1 MDIWIEGL
9 RLRRR
14 LLKTARNIIFGKTR
28 NLAREYLT
36 SAGTIGLV
44 VHVGAHLGQEAEA
57 YRGMGATRVIWIEGD
72 PDIYKRLVRC
82 LQSAEADAERPVE
95 HTAICALVSDQEGK
109 AVAFHRFNNDGASS
123 SMYLPTKCS
132 KDYWPGLDA
141 VGCPV
146 ELRTRTLEAILD
158 EVGIEQPAN
167 GKSLL
172 VLDVQ
177 GHELGVLAGIGR
189 YACAFDLCECEV
201 SKEEI
206 YKGGALYPEVRA
218 TFESL
223 GYAMISHSEENVP
236 WHGDVIFARNT
247 RIAS

>member
-82 LQSAEADAERPVE
+82 LQSAEADAERPVDE
-95 HTAICALVSDQEGK
+95 PPSLVDQ
-109 AVAFHRFNNDGASS
+109 FRPS
-123 SMYLPTKCS
+123 
-132 KDYWPGLDA
+132 
-141 VGCPV
+141 
-146 ELRTRTLEAILD
+146 
-158 EVGIEQPAN
+158 
-167 GKSLL
+167 
-172 VLDVQ
+172 
-177 GHELGVLAGIGR
+177 
-189 YACAFDLCECEV
+189 
-201 SKEEI
+201 
-206 YKGGALYPEVRA
+206 
-218 TFESL
+218 
-223 GYAMISHSEENVP
+223 
-236 WHGDVIFARNT
+236 
-247 RIAS
+247 

>member
-1 MDIWIEGL
+1 
-9 RLRRR
+9 
-14 LLKTARNIIFGKTR
+14 
-28 NLAREYLT
+28 
-36 SAGTIGLV
+36 
-44 VHVGAHLGQEAEA
+44 
-57 YRGMGATRVIWIEGD
+57 
-72 PDIYKRLVRC
+72 
-82 LQSAEADAERPVE
+82 
-95 HTAICALVSDQEGK
+95 
-109 AVAFHRFNNDGASS
+109 
-123 SMYLPTKCS
+123 
-132 KDYWPGLDA
+132 

-206 YKGGALYPEVRA
+206 HKGGALYPEVRA